1 MTFIRGGDM
10 EKNIE
15 EDTNTPVDYYASLF
29 PEEIRNA
36 VKAFDNKVRQAII
49 SALLMEDELSFT
61 ELRDLLKLSNSRIAP
76 HLDMLVSGA
85 LIENII
91 REGRIERKYSFYRPS
106 PYGQK
111 FVKSLIDFVMLPPT
125 SQNPNSQKV
134 EMQKDIPIKDIRE
147 DFEKPLKTAEFAH
160 EVYKKHGVLG
170 GKSKS
175 SRWFIIVPERES
187 PKNFHT
193 AKIKMSIRPA
203 NLSKQILR
211 ITQ

>member
-29 PEEIRNA
+29 PEEIRDA

-91 REGRIERKYSFYRPS
+91 RHGRIEKKYSFYRPS

-111 FVKSLIDFVMLPPT
+111 FVKSLIDFIMLPERVVLLPPSPT
-125 SQNPNSQKV
+125 FSQQLKKQ
-134 EMQKDIPIKDIRE
+134 ETPIKDIRGLGVITVSE
-147 DFEKPLKTAEFAH
+147 SWRPPSPGKIEILPPSNQPLK
-160 EVYKKHGVLG
+160 
-170 GKSKS
+170 
-175 SRWFIIVPERES
+175 IIVRS
-187 PKNFHT
+187 
-193 AKIKMSIRPA
+193 
-203 NLSKQILR
+203 
-211 ITQ
+211 